1 MCHDQYGL
9 LKVCARLSDVA
20 ATASGAGPAA
30 SCVIP
35 AAVVPLVAI
44 DRGLGPTRGLREG
57 GVDRS
62 PSFSGI
68 VRSAAAM

>member
-1 MCHDQYGL
+1 MCHDQVGL

-35 AAVVPLVAI
+35 AAMSRSWQLIVAV
-44 DRGLGPTRGLREG
+44 PTRGLREG